1 MATLP
6 LPVYPGIALRNGAFG
21 PDTALMQTQLTGLGF
36 STAIDGIY
44 GASTTQAVR
53 GYQASKGLTPDG
65 VIGYNTWTSLVQAW
79 AQQYPLDPV
88 PYPGVVVG
96 QGTLGSIPKYL
107 QQGLNTLRAIYTAQ
121 PQLAGDGVYGS
132 GTAQSVRIFQ
142 RQFAL
147 TMDGQAGQVTWK
159 KFIQARQAQLG
170 GTPLHVNPTYP
181 GSPLRQGAEGDAVRC
196 VQSYLAQVKLARG
209 LSYPAPAVDG
219 RFGPTTR
226 NAVLGFQAAFG
237 LKIDGAVGAGTWA
250 RLVEEFNATL

>member
-21 PDTALMQTQLTGLGF
+21 PDTALVQTQLSGLCF
-36 STAIDGIY
+36 PTSIDGIY

-53 GYQASKGLTPDG
+53 AYQASKGLTPDG
-65 VIGYNTWTSLVQAW
+65 VTGYNTWTSLVQTW
-79 AQQYPLDPV
+79 AAQYPQDPV

-96 QGTLGSIPKYL
+96 QGTVGSMPKYL
-107 QQGLNTLRAIYTAQ
+107 QQGLNSLRVLYPAQ

-147 TMDGQAGQVTWK
+147 TMDGQAGAVTWK
-159 KFIQARQAQLG
+159 KFIQARQAQLA
-170 GTPLHVNPTYP
+170 GTPLRVNPAYP
-181 GSPLRQGAEGDAVRC
+181 GTPLRQGSEGDAVRC
-196 VQSYLAQVKLARG
+196 IQSYLAVVKQVRG
-209 LSYPAPAVDG
+209 LNYPAPAVDG

-237 LKIDGAVGAGTWA
+237 LKIDGVVGASTWA

>member
-21 PDTALMQTQLTGLGF
+21 PDTALVQTQLSGLGF
-36 STAIDGIY
+36 PTSIDGIY

-53 GYQASKGLTPDG
+53 AYQASKGLTPDG
-65 VIGYNTWTSLVQAW
+65 VTGYNTWTSLVQTW
-79 AQQYPLDPV
+79 AAQYPQDPV

-96 QGTLGSIPKYL
+96 QGTVGSMPKYL
-107 QQGLNTLRAIYTAQ
+107 QQGLNSLRVLYPAQ

-147 TMDGQAGQVTWK
+147 AMDGQAGAVTWK
-159 KFIQARQAQLG
+159 KFIQARQAQLA
-170 GTPLHVNPTYP
+170 GTPLRVNPAYP
-181 GSPLRQGAEGDAVRC
+181 GTPLRQGSEGDAVRC
-196 VQSYLAQVKLARG
+196 IQSYLAVVKQVRG
-209 LSYPAPAVDG
+209 LNYPAPAVDG

-237 LKIDGAVGAGTWA
+237 LKIDGVVGASTWA